1 MKKSLS
7 RVIIVLV
14 SFLIPCLV
22 NAESSCSYSEQAEL
36 NNIAGNIKASYTA
49 EERDE
54 YYEDAINTDIADDED
69 DHMLKEYYMNV
80 NITNINDSI
89 YLTVDNKVTGESKT
103 YYSANANDGII
114 SFEHSDVYKITEY
127 EINVYSNN
135 ANCKGELI
143 RKINLILPMINKYYF
158 NSGCD
163 DYQGYSLCQQYV
175 TREFTDDEF
184 VAGFEKYKSTH
195 TEEEET
201 EETKK
206 ENKIVKFYKDHAL
219 VINIIAGVIVVA
231 GVTTAV
237 ILIKRKRSRVL

>member
-14 SFLIPCLV
+14 FCLIPSIV
-22 NAESSCSYSEQAEL
+22 NAASACSYSEQARL
-36 NNIAGNIKASYTA
+36 NETAGNVKVSYTT

-69 DHMLKEYYMNV
+69 DHMLKEYYMNI
-80 NITNINDSI
+80 NIINVDDSI
-89 YLTVDNKVTGESKT
+89 YITTTNKVTGETKT
-103 YYSANANDGII
+103 YYNTDASDGII

-127 EINVYSNN
+127 EIGVYSNN
-135 ANCKGELI
+135 SNCKGELI
-143 RKINLILPMINKYYF
+143 RKINMILPKINEYYF
-158 NSGCD
+158 NSACD
-163 DYQGYSLCQQYV
+163 DNPEYSLCQQYV

-184 VAGFEKYKSTH
+184 VLGLQNYENEH
-195 TEEEET
+195 TEEEA
-201 EETKK
+201 EEIEK
-206 ENKIVKFYKDHAL
+206 ENKIMKFYKDHAL
-219 VINIIAGVIVVA
+219 VINITAGVIVVA